1 MGALAVAACG
11 REAGV
16 VEDAFEHLVGQRV
29 VGEPADSTGRAHD
42 VGKIHGS
49 HHGLWEG
56 EGMKTHLNCPCG
68 EAITGENE
76 DDLVEKAQ
84 AHLSEVHPGRDY
96 DRDAI
101 LFMAY

>member
-1 MGALAVAACG
+1 M
-11 REAGV
+11 R
-16 VEDAFEHLVGQRV
+16 
-29 VGEPADSTGRAHD
+29 
-42 VGKIHGS
+42 
-49 HHGLWEG
+49 LWEG

-68 EAITGENE
+68 EAITGEDE

-84 AHLSEVHPGRDY
+84 AHLSEVHPGREY